1 MQIFSLKEN
10 TLHVWAFDWTSVH
23 ENFLGHMQSF
33 LSPDEHT
40 RMARYK
46 IQDDRTRFCAG
57 RALLRHLGG
66 RYLGQDGR
74 TLQISFGDHGKPR
87 WQKPCGNLRFSLSHS
102 GVWVMIVF
110 SERREV
116 GIDVQSIGRRSLLDC
131 MKIAKHAFHPDE
143 VDFLKS
149 CAEDIRLQ
157 KFYEIWTCKEAVIK
171 ASGTGVHGEMEKF
184 SVLPLPEQEQ
194 WRNLGRWQL
203 RCLGAGEDT
212 KAALVVEGNAE
223 NISVERR
230 DMVDAGWET
239 L

>member
-1 MQIFSLKEN
+1 MQIFSLKKN
-10 TLHVWAFDWTSVH
+10 TLHVWAFDWTSAS
-23 ENFLGHMQSF
+23 ENLLEQMQSF
-33 LSPDEHT
+33 LSSDE
-40 RMARYK
+40 RMRMERYK
-46 IQDDRTRFCAG
+46 IQNDRTRFCAG